1 MGNCTLREMEKVL
14 CEECKKRKA
23 IINFTQ
29 IIDNKVTTFHLC
41 ENCAGKK
48 GVSSQSNISDSPL
61 NIFFSQSGSQ
71 AKEEKAEVEGKSCD
85 SCGSTYREFQESR
98 RLGCPQCYFTFEQE
112 LGSLLRRIQ
121 GSQVHVGKGPREKGT
136 KLSTRES
143 RLKELK
149 KLLEES
155 VQKEEYERAAM
166 LRDEIRGLE
175 GKEASEIG
183 EGGEESEF
191 LPDS

>member
-1 MGNCTLREMEKVL
+1 METVL

-29 IIDNKVTTFHLC
+29 IIDNKVTTFRLC
-41 ENCAGKK
+41 EDCAGKK
-48 GVSSQSNISDSPL
+48 GVGGQTHLSDSPL
-61 NIFFSQSGSQ
+61 NIFISQSDDPVS
-71 AKEEKAEVEGKSCD
+71 EEKEKVAEKACD

-112 LGSLLRRIQ
+112 LGSLLRRVQ
-121 GSQVHVGKGPREKGT
+121 GSQVHVGKGPREQRAN
-136 KLSTRES
+136 LSTKES
-143 RLKELK
+143 RLKELR

-155 VQKEEYERAAM
+155 VRKEEFERAAM

-175 GKEASEIG
+175 VEQIPGSV
-183 EGGEESEF
+183 EGGEEGEPQAGS
-191 LPDS
+191 